1 MPEHAHHKSFLFSW
15 CLRLGPGRTLLF
27 DALAWLAL
35 GLVPEEE
42 QVKLGSRRLDGRGLV
57 GLQPPQW
64 SPGPNRC
71 GAHEASTEAGCSPPC
86 SSLPSCA
93 PRGPLVP

>member
-1 MPEHAHHKSFLFSW
+1 MPEHSHHKSFLFSW

-57 GLQPPQW
+57 GL
-64 SPGPNRC
+64 
-71 GAHEASTEAGCSPPC
+71 
-86 SSLPSCA
+86 
-93 PRGPLVP
+93 